1 MNKKYN
7 LSNMIKK
14 AILVLVVCFFLDEA
28 SAQTEPM
35 YSQYMYNMVAINPAY
50 AGSRGVTGLNY
61 FGRSQWSGISGA
73 PKTNSVTL
81 DGVTSNGVFGVG
93 MQLYND
99 QIGVFK
105 TNGANLMT
113 SVRTQVSENG
123 VLSGGIQFGIKN
135 QVRNLTD
142 VVNIYESNDPKFM
155 SNMNT
160 TDATLGMGIY
170 YNSDNFYLG
179 ASIPNILKSSDN
191 NLPNSPK
198 VNNTNLFLTTGYV
211 FDINNDI
218 KLKPSTL
225 VKIVSG
231 APIELD
237 LNTNVWLKDFIGLG
251 ISYRTGDAVLGM
263 AEVQLNKQL
272 RIGYAY
278 DYTFSELK
286 AYTSGSNE
294 ITIRFE
300 FGKET
305 KNIKSTRYF

>member
-1 MNKKYN
+1 MKIKYN
-7 LSNMIKK
+7 LSKMIKK
-14 AILVLVVCFFLDEA
+14 VILVLVVCFIIDEA
-28 SAQTEPM
+28 NAQTEPM

-73 PKTNSVTL
+73 PKTHSVTL
-81 DGVTSNGVFGVG
+81 DGVSSNGVFGLGV
-93 MQLYND
+93 QLYND

-105 TNGANLMT
+105 TNGANFMT
-113 SVRTQVSENG
+113 SVRTKVSENG

-135 QVRNLTD
+135 QVKNFTD
-142 VVNIYESNDPKFM
+142 VVNVYESNDPKFM

-170 YNSDNFYLG
+170 YNTDNFYVG
-179 ASIPNILKSSDN
+179 ASIPNILKTSEN

-198 VNNTNLFLTTGYV
+198 VNNTHLFLTTGYV
-211 FDINNDI
+211 FDINNDV

-225 VKIVSG
+225 VKIVNG

-251 ISYRTGDAVLGM
+251 VSYRTGDAVLGM

-278 DYTFSELK
+278 DYTFSALK

>member
-1 MNKKYN
+1 
-7 LSNMIKK
+7 MIKK

-278 DYTFSELK
+278 DYTFSALK

>member
-179 ASIPNILKSSDN
+179 ASIPNILKSSDK

-278 DYTFSELK
+278 DYTFSALK

>member
-50 AGSRGVTGLNY
+50 AGSRGVIGLNY

>member
-278 DYTFSELK
+278 DYTFSALK

>member
-1 MNKKYN
+1 MKIKYN

-50 AGSRGVTGLNY
+50 AGSRGVIGLNY

-278 DYTFSELK
+278 DYTFSALK

>member
-1 MNKKYN
+1 
-7 LSNMIKK
+7 MIKK

-179 ASIPNILKSSDN
+179 ASIPNILKSSDK

-278 DYTFSELK
+278 DYTFSALK

>member
-1 MNKKYN
+1 
-7 LSNMIKK
+7 
-14 AILVLVVCFFLDEA
+14 
-28 SAQTEPM
+28 
-35 YSQYMYNMVAINPAY
+35 
-50 AGSRGVTGLNY
+50 
-61 FGRSQWSGISGA
+61 
-73 PKTNSVTL
+73 
-81 DGVTSNGVFGVG
+81 

-278 DYTFSELK
+278 DYTFSALK

>member
-1 MNKKYN
+1 
-7 LSNMIKK
+7 MIKK

-50 AGSRGVTGLNY
+50 AGSRGVIGLNY

-278 DYTFSELK
+278 DYTFSALK